1 MIKGILRIIK
11 KIILSILA
19 LYGYNLVTQSFNLN
33 IPINIFT
40 ITIVSIFDGLGFLGL
55 VSFYILNFR

>member
-1 MIKGILRIIK
+1 MIKSILKLLK

-40 ITIVSIFDGLGFLGL
+40 IAIVTIFDSLGFLGL

>member
-1 MIKGILRIIK
+1 MIKGILRLIK

-19 LYGYNLVTQSFNLN
+19 LYGYNLIAQSFNLN
-33 IPINIFT
+33 IPTNIFT
-40 ITIVSIFDGLGFLGL
+40 ILTVSVFDGLGFLGL

>member
-1 MIKGILRIIK
+1 MIKGILRLIK

-19 LYGYNLVTQSFNLN
+19 LYGYNLITQSFNLN

-40 ITIVSIFDGLGFLGL
+40 ILIVSVFDGLGFLGL

>member
-1 MIKGILRIIK
+1 MIKGILKIIK

-19 LYGYNLVTQSFNLN
+19 LYGYNLITQSFNLN

-40 ITIVSIFDGLGFLGL
+40 ILIVSVFDGLGFLGL